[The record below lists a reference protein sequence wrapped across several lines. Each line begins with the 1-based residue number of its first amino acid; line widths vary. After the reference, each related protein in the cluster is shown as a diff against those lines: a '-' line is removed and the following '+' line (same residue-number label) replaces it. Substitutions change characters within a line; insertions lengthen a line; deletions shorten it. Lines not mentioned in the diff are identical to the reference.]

1 MESLVS
7 NSYQLISYLLLAN
20 FIFRSH
26 YKHTHMASTTLG
38 SQSNKLA
45 NTASFKSLVL
55 VSMSCSFITKHLSS
69 VRARESKTSLK
80 DTHTK

>member
-1 MESLVS
+1 
-7 NSYQLISYLLLAN
+7 
-20 FIFRSH
+20 
-26 YKHTHMASTTLG
+26 MASTTLG

-80 DTHTK
+80 DTHTKWVQSMWNTYFSGMSPILHSVKYLSKL